1 MTSEVYILREELKEK
16 YLSIK
21 SILNKPESV
30 NRDQHTLCHCKFV
43 SQNENINKAVTTSVP
58 KVDLTGTEKSNSFK
72 ERQPDK
78 YKKEIKK
85 IQNVQDTLVE
95 NENTSAEATLGSSQQ
110 ETTETQTVT
119 LMEETYHR
127 NGLSRNEN
135 RNEKRVVL
143 LGDSIIKNINGY
155 ELSNQVEKGKIYV
168 ESYSGSKI
176 RCMEDHAK
184 PTSRTD
190 PDHIILHVG
199 TNNLPTRKN
208 TDEIAKSIVQLA
220 SALKTKS
227 CDVSIS
233 SITARSDQYRKKSIK
248 VNKELK
254 NLCLENNLYL
264 IDHGSTINTNM

>member
-1 MTSEVYILREELKEK
+1 
-16 YLSIK
+16 
-21 SILNKPESV
+21 
-30 NRDQHTLCHCKFV
+30 
-43 SQNENINKAVTTSVP
+43 
-58 KVDLTGTEKSNSFK
+58 
-72 ERQPDK
+72 
-78 YKKEIKK
+78 
-85 IQNVQDTLVE
+85 
-95 NENTSAEATLGSSQQ
+95 
-110 ETTETQTVT
+110 
-119 LMEETYHR
+119 MEETYQR

-135 RNEKRVVL
+135 VVL
-143 LGDSIIKNINGY
+143 LGNSIIKNINGY
-155 ELSNQVEKGKIYV
+155 ELSNQAKRVKIYV
-168 ESYSGSKI
+168 KSYSGSKI
-176 RCMEDHAK
+176 RWMEDHAK

-233 SITARSDQYRKKSIK
+233 SITARRDQYREKSIE

-264 IDHGSTINTNM
+264 IHHGSTINTNM